1 MERSTWLHPALEYP
15 SCQFNQYAGAS
26 PISLNT
32 TPLAS
37 GLWNDNDERG
47 HVNRQSPSVLTHS
60 AFTSVTVRP
69 PQGYLHP
76 QSGLATAGSH
86 SFGSPFAK
94 TSQEAVQTPVYKPHV
109 YKPPWIQAA
118 QGKDSAD

>member
-15 SCQFNQYAGAS
+15 SCQFNQYASAS
-26 PISLNT
+26 ISLNPT
-32 TPLAS
+32 TLAS
-37 GLWNDNDERG
+37 GGWNESEERG
-47 HVNRQSPSVLTHS
+47 NVHGQSQAVMTHS
-60 AFTSVTVRP
+60 AFTSVAVRP

-76 QSGLATAGSH
+76 QTGLATASSP

-94 TSQEAVQTPVYKPHV
+94 ASQETVQTPVYKPHI
-109 YKPPWIQAA
+109 YKPPWIQAT